1 MIARVLVASIAAL
14 AASFAGAQDAA
25 SLRVMGFAGSSNWPL
40 FVGVE
45 RGLYAREGLAV
56 EFSAA
61 RDSTSQLASLADGR
75 IEIALTAFDNV
86 VALGAGEIFA
96 FCGINGGAR
105 FSLMVAPGVRT
116 YADLKRRALGVDA
129 TANGYAL
136 VLLAMLKHGGL
147 RQGDYRLVSV
157 GSSRERFAALRDG
170 RVAGTLLNAPQ
181 DAAAAA
187 AGFARLGDSGDVIGR
202 YQGSVGAARRS
213 WAAANA
219 GTLTGFIRATVAAM
233 DWLYEPAN
241 RGAAIEVLRRRIPG
255 LTAEV
260 AAQSYDELLHPTR
273 GSLSRRAALD
283 AEGMRTVLA
292 LRAEFAPGK
301 PPAGVRLYY
310 DASYHERA
318 LSP

>member
-170 RVAGTLLNAPQ
+170 RVAG
-181 DAAAAA
+181 
-187 AGFARLGDSGDVIGR
+187 DVIGR